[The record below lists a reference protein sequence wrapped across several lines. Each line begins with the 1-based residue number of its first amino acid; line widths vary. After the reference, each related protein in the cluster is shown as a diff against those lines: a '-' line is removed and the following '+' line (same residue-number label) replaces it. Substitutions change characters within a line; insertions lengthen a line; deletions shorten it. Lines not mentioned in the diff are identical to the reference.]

1 MCSFSYYFSNFLKR
15 AKAPSD
21 IILRGSVPW
30 KPQHWVTAHGHTTE
44 HMSHVKCHLHQFLI
58 CIPVYPLVCEK
69 EKKSAWENAA
79 FWNTE
84 NIQIYLPSTFHVWAI
99 EAVACMYVC
108 MYNSIFLTVRL
119 LHGSRVTFTVTI
131 DLLEKI
137 KSLHTVFGQEMR
149 LGLLI
154 INTKCIS
161 LRARYNFWMCWDRNY
176 FGWCSYWFPVTH

>member
-1 MCSFSYYFSNFLKR
+1 MTSSCV
-15 AKAPSD
+15 AAC
-21 IILRGSVPW
+21 RGSHGTES
-30 KPQHWVTAHGHTTE
+30 QHMVTQQNTCR
-44 HMSHVKCHLHQFLI
+44 MSSVTCTNSWSASQSTHS
-58 CIPVYPLVCEK
+58 YDSEK

-84 NIQIYLPSTFHVWAI
+84 NILIYLPSTFHVWAI
-99 EAVACMYVC
+99 EAVACMYVYTYVC
-108 MYNSIFLTVRL
+108 MHNSIFLTRL
-119 LHGSRVTFTVTI
+119 LHCSRVTFTVTI

-161 LRARYNFWMCWDRNY
+161 LRARYNFWMCWDRNN